1 MRRSWIALISVLLS
15 VAVERPSF
23 AQKGSAGETEERL
36 RLADSLQDKGALQES
51 RAIYEAVVKALE
63 VGQPSPQLGHALNGL
78 SNISS
83 SQGNYQEA
91 VEFARRS
98 EAVYEKLGDFKG
110 RAYALNSQGIAEGE
124 LGRYPDAQHSF
135 RKALAFSQSQDDKL
149 TTVRTL
155 SNLGNA
161 YYFPGQYLEALRS
174 YEAASAILEKN
185 HGEKWSEYWREL
197 TQINEATL
205 YQRLGRY
212 DKALDIYKR
221 VEASSQSLSASDRAH
236 MLANLGALYRRL
248 GDPWKALETYRTAAR
263 FYESQHDAD
272 GELSVLKNIGIV
284 YALDNADL
292 KSAELV
298 FRQSLSRAIATKNQ
312 REEMQAH
319 LYLGETLLRKQELSG
334 ARHEFTLA
342 FSQAKA
348 LNTPEEQWKALYGI
362 AQIEQLSGEMKE
374 AEAGYRQAIGVIENT
389 RAQLQLSALRVE
401 FLGDKRDAYDALI
414 DLLLKKNDVTGAFS
428 FLERS
433 RARNFQDRLNNGQ
446 GAASLPL
453 TLEEVQQYLAP
464 STVLLEFWTSK
475 NQIGVIWCTR
485 DEYGAAQKQLSQD
498 QSNNVVHFLRE
509 APGNLSDNWRQQVE
523 ILSEILPSDLPPW
536 PDVRSMFIVPD
547 GWLSTVPF
555 ELAST
560 RNGPAFIDRFDIS
573 YLPTAALLRR
583 GKARRNS
590 LHWPWQ
596 RQLVA
601 FGDPMAQAK
610 QDHDNGFESGGE
622 LQRLPYAA
630 EEIRSIA
637 GLAHG
642 RTQIFIREADRKS
655 DFLAGNAK
663 GASLLHVASHAFAD
677 ADNPE
682 GSRIEFSPA
691 GDRGNADYVFLREL
705 YDLDLS
711 GIDLATLSACDT
723 ERGKMIRGEGV
734 QAFGR
739 ALLFAG
745 SKSALTTMWRVDD
758 QATKEF
764 MKQFYYFAIHE
775 HQPKAQA
782 LRSAKLRFLHSG
794 TPLANPAYWA
804 AFVLNGNGADP
815 VPRFL
820 SWTEIAVAPAAVVVI
835 GALVALG
842 ISRYRRGIHRIDRSQ
857 RAITQ

>member
-1 MRRSWIALISVLLS
+1 MVTAVVLS
-15 VAVERPSF
+15 VSMHTPSL
-23 AQKGSAGETEERL
+23 AQTVTVGNTDEQL
-36 RLADSLQDKGALQES
+36 RQADALQDQGSLQQA
-51 RAIYEAVVKALE
+51 RAIYDSVVKAMAGSE
-63 VGQPSPQLGHALNGL
+63 PSPQLAHALNGL
-78 SNISS
+78 SNVSS

-91 VEFARRS
+91 VEFARQA
-98 EAVYEKLGDFKG
+98 ETIYQKLGDAQGQAF
-110 RAYALNSQGIAEGE
+110 ALNSEGIAEGE
-124 LGRYPDAQHSF
+124 LGKYSKAQETF
-135 RKALAFSQSQDDKL
+135 RKALALSQSRDDRL

-155 SNLGNA
+155 NNLGNV

-174 YEAASAILEKN
+174 YEAAWAVLEKN
-185 HGEKWSEYWREL
+185 PGEKWSELWRNI

-212 DKALDIYKR
+212 ETALEIYKR
-221 VEASSQSLSASDRAH
+221 VEASPRSLSASDRAH
-236 MLANLGALYRRL
+236 MLANLGALYRRM
-248 GDPWKALETYRTAAR
+248 GDPWKALETYRAAAR

-272 GELSVLKNIGIV
+272 GELGVLKNIGIV

-292 KSAELV
+292 KSAERV
-298 FRQSLSRAIATKNQ
+298 FRQSLSRASATKNQ

-319 LYLGETLLRKQELSG
+319 LYLGETLLRKHELRA
-334 ARHEFTLA
+334 ARDEFTVA
-342 FSQAKA
+342 FTQAKA
-348 LNTPEEQWKALYGI
+348 LDTPEEQWKALYGI
-362 AQIEQLSGEMKE
+362 AQIEQLAGKIEQ
-374 AEAGYRQAIGVIENT
+374 AEAAFRQAIDVIENT

-414 DLLLKKNDVTGAFS
+414 DLLLKKNDVAGAFS
-428 FLERS
+428 LLERS
-433 RARNFQDRLNNGQ
+433 RARNFQDRLSTGQ
-446 GAASLPL
+446 RTASLPP
-453 TLEEVQQYLAP
+453 TVDDVRKYLPP
-464 STVLLEFWTSK
+464 STLLLEFWTSK

-485 DEYGAAQKQLSQD
+485 EACGAAQNQLSREQL
-498 QSNNVVHFLRE
+498 NNVIQFLRNT
-509 APGNLSDNWRQQVE
+509 PDNLGDNWRQQIA
-523 ILSEILPSDLPPW
+523 ILSEILPADLSRM
-536 PDVRSMFIVPD
+536 PDVQSVLIVPD
-547 GWLSTVPF
+547 GWLSTVPL
-555 ELAST
+555 ELTPT
-560 RNGPAFIDRFDIS
+560 RGGQLFIERFDIS

-583 GKARRNS
+583 GKAGADS

-601 FGDPMAQAK
+601 FGDPMARAK
-610 QDHDNGFESGGE
+610 QDHDSEFEGGGE

-637 GLAHG
+637 GLVRG
-642 RTQIFIREADRKS
+642 RAQIFIREADRKS

-663 GASLLHVASHAFAD
+663 SASLLHVASHAFAD

-682 GSRIEFSPA
+682 GSRIEFSP
-691 GDRGNADYVFLREL
+691 GDNTGSADYVFLREL
-705 YDLDLS
+705 YNLDLG

-745 SKSALTTMWRVDD
+745 ANSALTTLWRVDD

-764 MKQFYYFAIHE
+764 MKQFYYFTIQQ

-782 LRSAKLRFLHSG
+782 LRSAKLRFLHSK
-794 TPLANPAYWA
+794 TPFANPAHWA
-804 AFVLNGNGADP
+804 AFVLNGDGADP

-835 GALVALG
+835 GVFVALG
-842 ISRYRRGIHRIDRSQ
+842 VSWYRRGIQRIDRSQ
-857 RAITQ
+857 RAIAQ